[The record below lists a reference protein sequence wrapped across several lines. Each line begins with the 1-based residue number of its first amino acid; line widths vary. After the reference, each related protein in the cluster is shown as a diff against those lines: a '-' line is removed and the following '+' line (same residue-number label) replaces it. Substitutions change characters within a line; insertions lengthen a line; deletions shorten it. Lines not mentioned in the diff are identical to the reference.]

1 MKTERRNDAGTHTK
15 IVQAS
20 QTDRHCVYNCETSRR
35 SISSWYWYVS
45 PYLQEQSWSKD
56 KLIIKRK
63 LSATM
68 QNWAVYRQGQ
78 AKFSPQ
84 NINPIYDT
92 IAPFDKYQ
100 DLEKRG
106 LSHFASLK
114 TYNKELKTMVAIG
127 GWNEASKKFSPMVA
141 DPERRYTFIKSAVQ
155 FLRRYNFDGIDLD
168 WEYPTQRDGGRP
180 QDKENYAKLIKEM
193 REAFEREA
201 DQTGKDRLNHIYG
214 SYDYHSSLETAVN
227 HHSPLFRIKEISEFD
242 FRTDLNIESTIKY
255 YLGHGA
261 SPNKLV
267 LGIPTYGRSYTLVNP
282 DAHEIGSPT
291 DGPGVK
297 GNGTKEDGYLA
308 YYEICKGIKEQKMG
322 CSAKRALYS
331 STTSVQS
338 SRSDRPRSLSNSRGV
353 TTPSPPTTPSSEPS
367 FVCTD
372 EGFFPH
378 TKSCKKYYWCLEAA
392 GVGMVAHTFTCPQG
406 LFFNSLTDGCDF
418 KRNVECG
425 DKKYKGGSE
434 GRRHNHRIKRCVKSQ
449 MISPFRIF
457 CRKLNQQVVLQLLR
471 NNYRKKNLKKKE
483 LKQRTKDRND
493 DISSKTRN
501 RFTKLLER
509 KKPKESESTSSE
521 SSYSQEKKRTHT
533 SSPIITESP
542 STTPITSSPISNPP
556 ARSGFL
562 RNRNRPTF
570 LRNQPPQPE
579 ENVPAE
585 DNEIVLPETP
595 RNSLVQDPLK
605 NVQRTSFLNRGTPP
619 QSENISGLGKAEPE
633 EEEELEVIKIDDQTP
648 DLITEGTP
656 TLLQRSRDSE
666 SRNLAYVTI
675 DRSRGT
681 PKLSDDTEPVIP
693 SQGRES
699 AAPSTTLVEEEAP
712 RDRENTVRDLEYVTI
727 QRGVPSRKKL
737 QSQVGF
743 GISNEISNR
752 GTKHPRGRRSVSS
765 ASETVSLVFP
775 SSPFI
780 DLIPPSSNNDNVK
793 YVYPNY
799 IRTNRQVTSSS
810 NSTSPAVDPA
820 AIDSHSKDAV
830 DDETKKN
837 NNENQDDGPSTTT
850 LLPTTTFTSE
860 VTPKSLTENSI
871 QVHSAKLSSS
881 KYLKDHKTMGGT
893 TETVDDPLFSTTA
906 FSPSTTIELTTTKTP
921 HPSTTISTTTSIN
934 KIQALIYQRKNSG
947 KNSFFLNKSRK
958 EFESANEISDSKS
971 SSSASS
977 SPLPSNSIKIPSFKR
992 PNLRAKFPRKPFGKK
1007 DLTPSTTQQ
1016 SSSLIPDTTTFK
1028 PPSTTTTERNGFV
1041 KPSRPTNRLFNKFI
1055 SRGTIGKLSK
1065 EDKTSSTSVSD
1076 NITTTTSKTLVSAPV
1091 TRSTLRS
1098 FIPTRSFSRR
1108 PSSAFKPIDL
1118 SAAPS
1123 KKSIS
1128 QDRSSSFRR
1137 SNLFTETTTDPTTIT
1152 TYLPVIVETTEKLT
1166 VGKILANLHGDSTEN
1181 PESSSL
1187 RPKSFKPKFQR
1198 NKLREKLQHQLQEQ
1212 QESINFSTEEP
1223 ETTTNTP
1230 QSSLSAVKIKS
1241 KITPRRILSRPGSK
1255 PSKPP
1260 RDFTTQKPNPSTPSR
1275 FQPTP
1280 RRNLRNR
1287 FSPTITGFSRN
1298 NERKNLFSSQLPRFL
1313 STTTESTFIV
1323 TEPAVRVISNG
1334 DIAQKLGL
1342 IPTPIPL
1349 SVGGRDDDSTNII
1362 DSTQIN
1368 PLNKKDILVGLFNS
1382 QSSTKSPSFAPT
1394 ERNTVKNLLE
1404 SAIVSS
1410 SIPKQKVESS
1420 TERYVPFFPNALP
1433 LREPIS
1439 DEDDISNA
1447 REEDLANNF
1456 VKPIS
1461 RSSTSFASRRQNK
1474 RGRKIK
1480 RRRNPFSFFHPS
1492 RNVPKRQFGRR
1503 PNFSRQKNIRNRLT
1517 SERETTTF
1525 APESSESVVEQGEE
1539 PNNQVSL
1546 NEVEPQF
1553 RRRRPDF
1560 QRRRNNIGKLSIKNI
1575 TDTGRDSDFD
1585 LDNNNLINKTTTTDT
1600 TLSIINKN
1608 EEAFTTKGIVT
1619 TVILLKNDS
1628 NLNFQ
1633 TTVSN
1638 TIVNVTTPI
1647 QATTSTLR
1655 SRTTPTIRVSSP
1667 STTLSGVKKAKSKE
1681 RKNIFNRRRKPSK
1694 FAGFR
1699 QDSNKD
1705 NVELSVL
1712 GETTITTSFPNII
1725 ETNTPLSDIEP
1736 LATTNIFDENV
1747 NFPRIEKR
1755 STTISNP
1762 INEIDSTTESFTL
1775 SSVSEHSFT
1784 TDGDVFQAS
1793 SRTTAQP
1800 SSSTTLPTKKSLLFS
1815 RNRSTFFK
1823 SRFSPPKSKRKQFNK
1838 LGDIDGK
1845 SSLTT
1850 EVVTLG
1856 PSSTTSIPTNTK
1868 RQRGIPRPSIVTT
1881 PATPRRSIFNSAFK
1895 RPKLPFFQNR
1905 KNSPTNTKDIV
1916 EFQSLNTLVTEA
1928 GVSTTVRTTASS
1940 SSSTENI
1947 ESSSRS
1953 TSPNPNTSTSAPS
1966 TSPIIQNAIK
1976 TSSSVRESER
1986 HSKTR
1991 FPFKFS
1997 PRNEKSPI
2005 KTFFSRLPQNVE
2017 KVPSSSFSELD
2028 NSINTD
2034 IKVIDRKPLDD
2045 EESVEDAGSLQ
2056 GRLLQTSSTTFI
2068 RPHKP
2073 VTTESSVLTPT
2084 ITNTPEEEKIII
2096 NDEHVFI
2103 TTNTVATT
2111 ETVTTQSAST
2121 SRPHQK
2127 LRPINLSSP
2136 SSVNEVDP
2144 LQNEFETS
2152 STKSFFNPTSP
2163 SRNRFRPQVNQSPAP
2178 NTSPLSYKES
2188 ISASRYLYHHGENY
2202 NPKVNSQLLT
2212 PQILPQHKI
2221 LVINEDQPSSS
2232 GLSTPFQNRIQ
2243 LQNQSPA
2250 HKPSTHIPSRVQL
2263 QDQSPK
2269 HRSATTFA
2277 FENRKKLQEQSL
2289 DSNDSPS
2296 PKDNKPVIRGQF
2308 PALRPST
2315 PSPSQNRFQ
2324 IEDQSPEPTP
2334 TPSLEEIKSLNPDQ
2348 SPIPTPSTPT
2358 PLQNNFLPQ
2367 DQSPAPRL
2375 STPSPIILQPEDQ
2388 SPNNPNISL
2397 SRSRLQLQ
2405 LQSPDAPETSPS
2417 RGRFQPHE
2425 QFFDTPEPSPSP
2437 LNNRFRQVEQ
2447 SSDRPANTQ
2456 YPTRSRFQ
2464 PQGQSPDTPETS
2476 RYPSRSR
2483 FQPQEQSLEIPPT
2496 SPSPLKSRFQPLEQ
2510 SSDTPET
2517 SSSGSLFPEQST
2529 DLPTT
2534 STSTVRNVFQP
2545 QEQSSDEPE
2554 TPSLRSRL
2562 KPQEQSI
2569 DTSSTPPSPSN
2580 NRFQSHEQS
2589 SDTPKTSPSG
2599 NGLPSQEQP
2608 QDSPK
2613 TSFSRNRFQS
2623 RNRSPDSSLSRN
2635 RFQSRNRSPK
2645 VPEISP
2651 TTLPQEARTNIF
2663 QQQPRRLDV
2672 FRNRFQVS
2680 PSSPRPIVSK
2690 SKEEELFSDVQ
2701 QQQNTL
2707 PISDDK
2713 ESSQSNSDFPR
2724 DSITTASTTTDPPAR
2739 SNPSIYKNNP
2749 FCNYFKAKIHSAS
2762 RSRSKSINRS
2772 RTRSRPTTTTTTPA
2786 PEYDYYYDEE
2796 YPGEK
2801 NGIGKLKSVD
2811 PIYDYDLTPL
2821 TEKVA
2826 ITSEGVV
2833 CYDVGVFPHPG
2844 SCKKFIT
2851 CSRRTSV
2858 GRIVG
2863 WEYECPIYLAF
2874 DSIGG
2879 RCNWASE
2886 VDCS

>member
-1 MKTERRNDAGTHTK
+1 MSLVKNK
-15 IVQAS
+15 ILPTLIVVLV
-20 QTDRHCVYNCETSRR
+20 CL
-35 SISSWYWYVS
+35 SISSGT
-45 PYLQEQSWSKD
+45 
-56 KLIIKRK
+56 KLVKRQVDNQK
-63 LSATM
+63 KVVCYYA
-68 QNWAVYRQGQ
+68 NWAVYRQGQ

-84 NINPIYDT
+84 NINPYLCTHLIYAFGGLKKDDT

-201 DQTGKDRLNHIYG
+201 DQTGKDRLIISMAVPASLEITAEGYDVRALDKDLDFFNVLA
-214 SYDYHSSLETAVN
+214 YDYHSSLETAVN

-308 YYEICKGIKEQKMG
+308 YYEICKGIKEQKWDVVRANPGQTGPYAHHDNFWVGYDDIDIVREKAYYVAEEGLGGIMFWTIDNDDFRG
-322 CSAKRALYS
+322 NCHNEPYPLIEAAKRALYS

-338 SRSDRPRSLSNSRGV
+338 SRSDRPRSLSNNRGV

-425 DKKYKGGSE
+425 DKSTKEEVKVEDTTTESSVASKSNDKSVQDILQEIKSAGGLAAFE
-434 GRRHNHRIKRCVKSQ
+434 EQ
-449 MISPFRIF
+449 
-457 CRKLNQQVVLQLLR
+457 LQEEEFE
-471 NNYRKKNLKKKE
+471 KKE

-509 KKPKESESTSSE
+509 KKPKESEPTSSE
-521 SSYSQEKKRTHT
+521 SSYSQEKKEPSSFLTRLSNRRRNNDPPSST

-579 ENVPAE
+579 ENIPAE

-619 QSENISGLGKAEPE
+619 QSENISGLGKAEPVKISSDSFRPKTFVRNEE

-666 SRNLAYVTI
+666 RNFKFSSVQNRGLPPRLTKSSATDFSRNLAYVTI

-737 QSQVGF
+737 QSQV
-743 GISNEISNR
+743 
-752 GTKHPRGRRSVSS
+752 
-765 ASETVSLVFP
+765 
-775 SSPFI
+775 
-780 DLIPPSSNNDNVK
+780 
-793 YVYPNY
+793 
-799 IRTNRQVTSSS
+799 
-810 NSTSPAVDPA
+810 
-820 AIDSHSKDAV
+820 
-830 DDETKKN
+830 
-837 NNENQDDGPSTTT
+837 
-850 LLPTTTFTSE
+850 
-860 VTPKSLTENSI
+860 
-871 QVHSAKLSSS
+871 
-881 KYLKDHKTMGGT
+881 
-893 TETVDDPLFSTTA
+893 
-906 FSPSTTIELTTTKTP
+906 
-921 HPSTTISTTTSIN
+921 
-934 KIQALIYQRKNSG
+934 
-947 KNSFFLNKSRK
+947 
-958 EFESANEISDSKS
+958 
-971 SSSASS
+971 
-977 SPLPSNSIKIPSFKR
+977 
-992 PNLRAKFPRKPFGKK
+992 
-1007 DLTPSTTQQ
+1007 
-1016 SSSLIPDTTTFK
+1016 
-1028 PPSTTTTERNGFV
+1028 
-1041 KPSRPTNRLFNKFI
+1041 
-1055 SRGTIGKLSK
+1055 
-1065 EDKTSSTSVSD
+1065 
-1076 NITTTTSKTLVSAPV
+1076 
-1091 TRSTLRS
+1091 
-1098 FIPTRSFSRR
+1098 
-1108 PSSAFKPIDL
+1108 
-1118 SAAPS
+1118 
-1123 KKSIS
+1123 
-1128 QDRSSSFRR
+1128 
-1137 SNLFTETTTDPTTIT
+1137 
-1152 TYLPVIVETTEKLT
+1152 
-1166 VGKILANLHGDSTEN
+1166 
-1181 PESSSL
+1181 
-1187 RPKSFKPKFQR
+1187 
-1198 NKLREKLQHQLQEQ
+1198 
-1212 QESINFSTEEP
+1212 
-1223 ETTTNTP
+1223 
-1230 QSSLSAVKIKS
+1230 
-1241 KITPRRILSRPGSK
+1241 
-1255 PSKPP
+1255 
-1260 RDFTTQKPNPSTPSR
+1260 
-1275 FQPTP
+1275 
-1280 RRNLRNR
+1280 
-1287 FSPTITGFSRN
+1287 
-1298 NERKNLFSSQLPRFL
+1298 
-1313 STTTESTFIV
+1313 
-1323 TEPAVRVISNG
+1323 
-1334 DIAQKLGL
+1334 
-1342 IPTPIPL
+1342 
-1349 SVGGRDDDSTNII
+1349 
-1362 DSTQIN
+1362 
-1368 PLNKKDILVGLFNS
+1368 
-1382 QSSTKSPSFAPT
+1382 
-1394 ERNTVKNLLE
+1394 
-1404 SAIVSS
+1404 
-1410 SIPKQKVESS
+1410 
-1420 TERYVPFFPNALP
+1420 
-1433 LREPIS
+1433 
-1439 DEDDISNA
+1439 
-1447 REEDLANNF
+1447 
-1456 VKPIS
+1456 
-1461 RSSTSFASRRQNK
+1461 
-1474 RGRKIK
+1474 
-1480 RRRNPFSFFHPS
+1480 
-1492 RNVPKRQFGRR
+1492 
-1503 PNFSRQKNIRNRLT
+1503 
-1517 SERETTTF
+1517 
-1525 APESSESVVEQGEE
+1525 
-1539 PNNQVSL
+1539 
-1546 NEVEPQF
+1546 
-1553 RRRRPDF
+1553 
-1560 QRRRNNIGKLSIKNI
+1560 
-1575 TDTGRDSDFD
+1575 
-1585 LDNNNLINKTTTTDT
+1585 
-1600 TLSIINKN
+1600 
-1608 EEAFTTKGIVT
+1608 
-1619 TVILLKNDS
+1619 
-1628 NLNFQ
+1628 
-1633 TTVSN
+1633 
-1638 TIVNVTTPI
+1638 
-1647 QATTSTLR
+1647 
-1655 SRTTPTIRVSSP
+1655 
-1667 STTLSGVKKAKSKE
+1667 
-1681 RKNIFNRRRKPSK
+1681 
-1694 FAGFR
+1694 
-1699 QDSNKD
+1699 
-1705 NVELSVL
+1705 
-1712 GETTITTSFPNII
+1712 
-1725 ETNTPLSDIEP
+1725 
-1736 LATTNIFDENV
+1736 
-1747 NFPRIEKR
+1747 
-1755 STTISNP
+1755 
-1762 INEIDSTTESFTL
+1762 
-1775 SSVSEHSFT
+1775 
-1784 TDGDVFQAS
+1784 
-1793 SRTTAQP
+1793 
-1800 SSSTTLPTKKSLLFS
+1800 
-1815 RNRSTFFK
+1815 
-1823 SRFSPPKSKRKQFNK
+1823 
-1838 LGDIDGK
+1838 
-1845 SSLTT
+1845 
-1850 EVVTLG
+1850 
-1856 PSSTTSIPTNTK
+1856 
-1868 RQRGIPRPSIVTT
+1868 
-1881 PATPRRSIFNSAFK
+1881 
-1895 RPKLPFFQNR
+1895 
-1905 KNSPTNTKDIV
+1905 
-1916 EFQSLNTLVTEA
+1916 
-1928 GVSTTVRTTASS
+1928 
-1940 SSSTENI
+1940 
-1947 ESSSRS
+1947 
-1953 TSPNPNTSTSAPS
+1953 
-1966 TSPIIQNAIK
+1966 
-1976 TSSSVRESER
+1976 
-1986 HSKTR
+1986 
-1991 FPFKFS
+1991 
-1997 PRNEKSPI
+1997 
-2005 KTFFSRLPQNVE
+2005 
-2017 KVPSSSFSELD
+2017 
-2028 NSINTD
+2028 
-2034 IKVIDRKPLDD
+2034 IDRKPLDD

-2056 GRLLQTSSTTFI
+2056 GRLLQRLQQRKIKTQKNRNTLFKTSRRPSFI
-2068 RPHKP
+2068 RPRKP

-2084 ITNTPEEEKIII
+2084 IINTPEEEEIII
-2096 NDEHVFI
+2096 NDEHVLI

-2111 ETVTTQSAST
+2111 EIVTTQSAST

-2178 NTSPLSYKES
+2178 NTSPSPIRNRFQPQDVSSPPSPIRNRFRTRNQSPLSRPLS
-2188 ISASRYLYHHGENY
+2188 SRRRLQPKGQFPAPDSS
-2202 NPKVNSQLLT
+2202 NPSSTQN
-2212 PQILPQHKI
+2212 
-2221 LVINEDQPSSS
+2221 LVINEDQPTSSR
-2232 GLSTPFQNRIQ
+2232 LSTPFQNRIQ

-2263 QDQSPK
+2263 QDQPPK
-2269 HRSATTFA
+2269 HRSETTFA
-2277 FENRKKLQEQSL
+2277 FENRIKLQEQSL

-2296 PKDNKPVIRGQF
+2296 PKDNKPLIRGQF

-2315 PSPSQNRFQ
+2315 PSPFQNRFQ

-2375 STPSPIILQPEDQ
+2375 STPSPLQNNFQPRDPSFFPRPSFPPQDPSLDVPETSPSPFKIIIQPEDQ

-2417 RGRFQPHE
+2417 RGKFQPHE
-2425 QFFDTPEPSPSP
+2425 QFFDTSEPSPSP

-2483 FQPQEQSLEIPPT
+2483 FQPQEQSLETPPT

-2517 SSSGSLFPEQST
+2517 SSSGSLFQEQST

-2645 VPEISP
+2645 VPEIS
-2651 TTLPQEARTNIF
+2651 QEARTNIF

-2739 SNPSIYKNNP
+2739 STLQFTRTTPSATTSKPRSIVTSPARRFPPSSTPTRN
-2749 FCNYFKAKIHSAS
+2749 AAS

>member
-1 MKTERRNDAGTHTK
+1 MSLVKNK
-15 IVQAS
+15 ILPTLIVVLV
-20 QTDRHCVYNCETSRR
+20 CL
-35 SISSWYWYVS
+35 SISSGT
-45 PYLQEQSWSKD
+45 
-56 KLIIKRK
+56 KLVKRQVDNQK
-63 LSATM
+63 KVVCYYA
-68 QNWAVYRQGQ
+68 NWAVYRQGQ

-84 NINPIYDT
+84 NINPYLCTHLIYAFGGLKKDDT

-201 DQTGKDRLNHIYG
+201 DQTGKDRLIISMAVPASLEITAEGYDVRALDKDLDFFNVLA
-214 SYDYHSSLETAVN
+214 YDYHSSLETAVN

-308 YYEICKGIKEQKMG
+308 YYEICKGIKEQKWDVVRANPGQTGPYAHHDNFWVGYDDIDIVREKAYYVAEEGLGGIMFWTIDNDDFRG
-322 CSAKRALYS
+322 NCHNEPYPLIEAAKRALYS

-338 SRSDRPRSLSNSRGV
+338 SRSDRPRSLSNNRGV

-425 DKKYKGGSE
+425 DKSTKEEVKVEDTTTESSVASKSNDKSVQDILQEIKSAGGLAAFE
-434 GRRHNHRIKRCVKSQ
+434 EQ
-449 MISPFRIF
+449 
-457 CRKLNQQVVLQLLR
+457 LQEEEFE
-471 NNYRKKNLKKKE
+471 KKE

-509 KKPKESESTSSE
+509 KKPKE
-521 SSYSQEKKRTHT
+521 R
-533 SSPIITESP
+533 
-542 STTPITSSPISNPP
+542 
-556 ARSGFL
+556 
-562 RNRNRPTF
+562 
-570 LRNQPPQPE
+570 E
-579 ENVPAE
+579 ENIPAE

-619 QSENISGLGKAEPE
+619 QSENISGLGKAEPVKISSDSFRPKTFVRNEE

-666 SRNLAYVTI
+666 R
-675 DRSRGT
+675 
-681 PKLSDDTEPVIP
+681 
-693 SQGRES
+693 
-699 AAPSTTLVEEEAP
+699 
-712 RDRENTVRDLEYVTI
+712 YVTI

-737 QSQVGF
+737 QSQ
-743 GISNEISNR
+743 
-752 GTKHPRGRRSVSS
+752 
-765 ASETVSLVFP
+765 
-775 SSPFI
+775 
-780 DLIPPSSNNDNVK
+780 
-793 YVYPNY
+793 
-799 IRTNRQVTSSS
+799 
-810 NSTSPAVDPA
+810 
-820 AIDSHSKDAV
+820 
-830 DDETKKN
+830 
-837 NNENQDDGPSTTT
+837 
-850 LLPTTTFTSE
+850 
-860 VTPKSLTENSI
+860 
-871 QVHSAKLSSS
+871 
-881 KYLKDHKTMGGT
+881 
-893 TETVDDPLFSTTA
+893 
-906 FSPSTTIELTTTKTP
+906 
-921 HPSTTISTTTSIN
+921 
-934 KIQALIYQRKNSG
+934 
-947 KNSFFLNKSRK
+947 
-958 EFESANEISDSKS
+958 
-971 SSSASS
+971 
-977 SPLPSNSIKIPSFKR
+977 
-992 PNLRAKFPRKPFGKK
+992 
-1007 DLTPSTTQQ
+1007 
-1016 SSSLIPDTTTFK
+1016 
-1028 PPSTTTTERNGFV
+1028 
-1041 KPSRPTNRLFNKFI
+1041 
-1055 SRGTIGKLSK
+1055 
-1065 EDKTSSTSVSD
+1065 
-1076 NITTTTSKTLVSAPV
+1076 
-1091 TRSTLRS
+1091 
-1098 FIPTRSFSRR
+1098 
-1108 PSSAFKPIDL
+1108 
-1118 SAAPS
+1118 
-1123 KKSIS
+1123 
-1128 QDRSSSFRR
+1128 
-1137 SNLFTETTTDPTTIT
+1137 
-1152 TYLPVIVETTEKLT
+1152 
-1166 VGKILANLHGDSTEN
+1166 
-1181 PESSSL
+1181 
-1187 RPKSFKPKFQR
+1187 
-1198 NKLREKLQHQLQEQ
+1198 
-1212 QESINFSTEEP
+1212 
-1223 ETTTNTP
+1223 
-1230 QSSLSAVKIKS
+1230 
-1241 KITPRRILSRPGSK
+1241 
-1255 PSKPP
+1255 
-1260 RDFTTQKPNPSTPSR
+1260 
-1275 FQPTP
+1275 
-1280 RRNLRNR
+1280 
-1287 FSPTITGFSRN
+1287 
-1298 NERKNLFSSQLPRFL
+1298 
-1313 STTTESTFIV
+1313 
-1323 TEPAVRVISNG
+1323 
-1334 DIAQKLGL
+1334 
-1342 IPTPIPL
+1342 
-1349 SVGGRDDDSTNII
+1349 
-1362 DSTQIN
+1362 
-1368 PLNKKDILVGLFNS
+1368 
-1382 QSSTKSPSFAPT
+1382 
-1394 ERNTVKNLLE
+1394 
-1404 SAIVSS
+1404 
-1410 SIPKQKVESS
+1410 
-1420 TERYVPFFPNALP
+1420 
-1433 LREPIS
+1433 
-1439 DEDDISNA
+1439 
-1447 REEDLANNF
+1447 
-1456 VKPIS
+1456 
-1461 RSSTSFASRRQNK
+1461 
-1474 RGRKIK
+1474 
-1480 RRRNPFSFFHPS
+1480 
-1492 RNVPKRQFGRR
+1492 
-1503 PNFSRQKNIRNRLT
+1503 
-1517 SERETTTF
+1517 
-1525 APESSESVVEQGEE
+1525 
-1539 PNNQVSL
+1539 
-1546 NEVEPQF
+1546 
-1553 RRRRPDF
+1553 
-1560 QRRRNNIGKLSIKNI
+1560 
-1575 TDTGRDSDFD
+1575 
-1585 LDNNNLINKTTTTDT
+1585 
-1600 TLSIINKN
+1600 
-1608 EEAFTTKGIVT
+1608 
-1619 TVILLKNDS
+1619 
-1628 NLNFQ
+1628 
-1633 TTVSN
+1633 
-1638 TIVNVTTPI
+1638 
-1647 QATTSTLR
+1647 
-1655 SRTTPTIRVSSP
+1655 
-1667 STTLSGVKKAKSKE
+1667 
-1681 RKNIFNRRRKPSK
+1681 
-1694 FAGFR
+1694 
-1699 QDSNKD
+1699 
-1705 NVELSVL
+1705 
-1712 GETTITTSFPNII
+1712 
-1725 ETNTPLSDIEP
+1725 
-1736 LATTNIFDENV
+1736 
-1747 NFPRIEKR
+1747 
-1755 STTISNP
+1755 
-1762 INEIDSTTESFTL
+1762 
-1775 SSVSEHSFT
+1775 
-1784 TDGDVFQAS
+1784 
-1793 SRTTAQP
+1793 
-1800 SSSTTLPTKKSLLFS
+1800 
-1815 RNRSTFFK
+1815 
-1823 SRFSPPKSKRKQFNK
+1823 
-1838 LGDIDGK
+1838 
-1845 SSLTT
+1845 
-1850 EVVTLG
+1850 
-1856 PSSTTSIPTNTK
+1856 
-1868 RQRGIPRPSIVTT
+1868 
-1881 PATPRRSIFNSAFK
+1881 
-1895 RPKLPFFQNR
+1895 
-1905 KNSPTNTKDIV
+1905 
-1916 EFQSLNTLVTEA
+1916 
-1928 GVSTTVRTTASS
+1928 
-1940 SSSTENI
+1940 
-1947 ESSSRS
+1947 
-1953 TSPNPNTSTSAPS
+1953 
-1966 TSPIIQNAIK
+1966 
-1976 TSSSVRESER
+1976 
-1986 HSKTR
+1986 
-1991 FPFKFS
+1991 
-1997 PRNEKSPI
+1997 
-2005 KTFFSRLPQNVE
+2005 
-2017 KVPSSSFSELD
+2017 
-2028 NSINTD
+2028 
-2034 IKVIDRKPLDD
+2034 VIDRKPLDD

-2056 GRLLQTSSTTFI
+2056 GRLLQRLQQRKIKTQKNRNTLFKTSRRPSFI
-2068 RPHKP
+2068 RPRKP

-2084 ITNTPEEEKIII
+2084 IINTPEEEEIII
-2096 NDEHVFI
+2096 NDEHVLI

-2111 ETVTTQSAST
+2111 EIVTTQSAST

-2178 NTSPLSYKES
+2178 NTSPSPIRNRFQPQDVSSPPSPIRNRFRTRNQSPLSRPLS
-2188 ISASRYLYHHGENY
+2188 SRRRLQPKGQFPAPDSS
-2202 NPKVNSQLLT
+2202 NPSSTQN
-2212 PQILPQHKI
+2212 
-2221 LVINEDQPSSS
+2221 LVINEDQPTSSR
-2232 GLSTPFQNRIQ
+2232 LSTPFQNRIQ

-2263 QDQSPK
+2263 QDQPPK
-2269 HRSATTFA
+2269 HRSETTFA
-2277 FENRKKLQEQSL
+2277 FENRIKLQEQSL

-2296 PKDNKPVIRGQF
+2296 PKDNKPLIRGQF

-2315 PSPSQNRFQ
+2315 PSPFQNRFQ

-2375 STPSPIILQPEDQ
+2375 STPSPLQNNFQPRDPSFFPRPSFPPQDPSLDVPETSPSPFKIIIQPEDQ

-2417 RGRFQPHE
+2417 RGKFQPHE
-2425 QFFDTPEPSPSP
+2425 QFFDTSEPSPSP

-2483 FQPQEQSLEIPPT
+2483 FQPQEQSLETPPT

-2517 SSSGSLFPEQST
+2517 SSSGSLFQEQST

-2645 VPEISP
+2645 VPEIS
-2651 TTLPQEARTNIF
+2651 QEARTNIF

-2739 SNPSIYKNNP
+2739 STLQFTRTTPSATTSKPRSIVTSPARRFPPSSTPTRN
-2749 FCNYFKAKIHSAS
+2749 AAS

>member
-1 MKTERRNDAGTHTK
+1 MSLVKNK
-15 IVQAS
+15 ILPTLIVVLV
-20 QTDRHCVYNCETSRR
+20 CL
-35 SISSWYWYVS
+35 SISSGT
-45 PYLQEQSWSKD
+45 
-56 KLIIKRK
+56 KLVKRQVDNQK
-63 LSATM
+63 KVVCYYA
-68 QNWAVYRQGQ
+68 NWAVYRQGQ

-84 NINPIYDT
+84 NINPYLCTHLIYAFGGLKKDDT

-201 DQTGKDRLNHIYG
+201 DQTGKDRLIISMAVPASLEITAEGYDVRALDKDLDFFNVLA
-214 SYDYHSSLETAVN
+214 YDYHSSLETAVN

-308 YYEICKGIKEQKMG
+308 YYEICKGIKEQKWDVVRANPGQTGPYAHHDNFWVGYDDIDIVREKAYYVAEEGLGGIMFWTIDNDDFRG
-322 CSAKRALYS
+322 NCHNEPYPLIEAAKRALYS

-338 SRSDRPRSLSNSRGV
+338 SRSDRPRSLSNNRGV

-425 DKKYKGGSE
+425 DKSTKEEVKVEDTTTESSVASKSNDKSVQDILQEIKSAGGLAAFE
-434 GRRHNHRIKRCVKSQ
+434 EQ
-449 MISPFRIF
+449 
-457 CRKLNQQVVLQLLR
+457 LQEEEFE
-471 NNYRKKNLKKKE
+471 KKE

-509 KKPKESESTSSE
+509 KKPKESEPTSSE
-521 SSYSQEKKRTHT
+521 SSYSQEKKEPSSFLTRLSNRRRNNDPPSST

-579 ENVPAE
+579 ENIPAE

-619 QSENISGLGKAEPE
+619 QSENISGLGKAEPVKISSDSFRPKTFVRNEE

-666 SRNLAYVTI
+666 RNFKFSSVQNRGLPPRLTKSSATDFSRNLAYVTI

-737 QSQVGF
+737 QSQV
-743 GISNEISNR
+743 
-752 GTKHPRGRRSVSS
+752 
-765 ASETVSLVFP
+765 
-775 SSPFI
+775 
-780 DLIPPSSNNDNVK
+780 
-793 YVYPNY
+793 
-799 IRTNRQVTSSS
+799 TSSS

-820 AIDSHSKDAV
+820 AIDSHSKDAA

-837 NNENQDDGPSTTT
+837 NNKNQDDGPSTTT

-860 VTPKSLTENSI
+860 VTSTATATTTTLDSIKTTIFPSNIFDEENILNITVFKTISETLRLPNVSLFRPKSLTENSI

-893 TETVDDPLFSTTA
+893 TETVDDLLFSTTA

-1016 SSSLIPDTTTFK
+1016 SSSLIPDTNTFK

-1065 EDKTSSTSVSD
+1065 EDKTSSTSISD

-1212 QESINFSTEEP
+1212 QESINLSTEEP

-1447 REEDLANNF
+1447 KEEDLANNF

-1480 RRRNPFSFFHPS
+1480 RRRNPSASSSSITTEAPQLFLGGPTVSPS

-1655 SRTTPTIRVSSP
+1655 SRTTSTIKASSP

-1681 RKNIFNRRRKPSK
+1681 RNNIFNRRRKPSK

-1725 ETNTPLSDIEP
+1725 ETNTPP
-1736 LATTNIFDENV
+1736 L
-1747 NFPRIEKR
+1747 
-1755 STTISNP
+1755 
-1762 INEIDSTTESFTL
+1762 
-1775 SSVSEHSFT
+1775 
-1784 TDGDVFQAS
+1784 
-1793 SRTTAQP
+1793 
-1800 SSSTTLPTKKSLLFS
+1800 
-1815 RNRSTFFK
+1815 
-1823 SRFSPPKSKRKQFNK
+1823 
-1838 LGDIDGK
+1838 
-1845 SSLTT
+1845 
-1850 EVVTLG
+1850 
-1856 PSSTTSIPTNTK
+1856 
-1868 RQRGIPRPSIVTT
+1868 
-1881 PATPRRSIFNSAFK
+1881 
-1895 RPKLPFFQNR
+1895 
-1905 KNSPTNTKDIV
+1905 
-1916 EFQSLNTLVTEA
+1916 
-1928 GVSTTVRTTASS
+1928 
-1940 SSSTENI
+1940 
-1947 ESSSRS
+1947 
-1953 TSPNPNTSTSAPS
+1953 
-1966 TSPIIQNAIK
+1966 
-1976 TSSSVRESER
+1976 
-1986 HSKTR
+1986 
-1991 FPFKFS
+1991 
-1997 PRNEKSPI
+1997 
-2005 KTFFSRLPQNVE
+2005 
-2017 KVPSSSFSELD
+2017 
-2028 NSINTD
+2028 
-2034 IKVIDRKPLDD
+2034 
-2045 EESVEDAGSLQ
+2045 
-2056 GRLLQTSSTTFI
+2056 
-2068 RPHKP
+2068 
-2073 VTTESSVLTPT
+2073 
-2084 ITNTPEEEKIII
+2084 
-2096 NDEHVFI
+2096 
-2103 TTNTVATT
+2103 
-2111 ETVTTQSAST
+2111 
-2121 SRPHQK
+2121 
-2127 LRPINLSSP
+2127 
-2136 SSVNEVDP
+2136 
-2144 LQNEFETS
+2144 
-2152 STKSFFNPTSP
+2152 
-2163 SRNRFRPQVNQSPAP
+2163 
-2178 NTSPLSYKES
+2178 
-2188 ISASRYLYHHGENY
+2188 
-2202 NPKVNSQLLT
+2202 
-2212 PQILPQHKI
+2212 
-2221 LVINEDQPSSS
+2221 
-2232 GLSTPFQNRIQ
+2232 
-2243 LQNQSPA
+2243 
-2250 HKPSTHIPSRVQL
+2250 
-2263 QDQSPK
+2263 
-2269 HRSATTFA
+2269 
-2277 FENRKKLQEQSL
+2277 
-2289 DSNDSPS
+2289 
-2296 PKDNKPVIRGQF
+2296 
-2308 PALRPST
+2308 
-2315 PSPSQNRFQ
+2315 
-2324 IEDQSPEPTP
+2324 
-2334 TPSLEEIKSLNPDQ
+2334 
-2348 SPIPTPSTPT
+2348 
-2358 PLQNNFLPQ
+2358 
-2367 DQSPAPRL
+2367 
-2375 STPSPIILQPEDQ
+2375 
-2388 SPNNPNISL
+2388 
-2397 SRSRLQLQ
+2397 
-2405 LQSPDAPETSPS
+2405 
-2417 RGRFQPHE
+2417 
-2425 QFFDTPEPSPSP
+2425 
-2437 LNNRFRQVEQ
+2437 
-2447 SSDRPANTQ
+2447 
-2456 YPTRSRFQ
+2456 
-2464 PQGQSPDTPETS
+2464 
-2476 RYPSRSR
+2476 
-2483 FQPQEQSLEIPPT
+2483 
-2496 SPSPLKSRFQPLEQ
+2496 
-2510 SSDTPET
+2510 
-2517 SSSGSLFPEQST
+2517 
-2529 DLPTT
+2529 
-2534 STSTVRNVFQP
+2534 
-2545 QEQSSDEPE
+2545 
-2554 TPSLRSRL
+2554 
-2562 KPQEQSI
+2562 
-2569 DTSSTPPSPSN
+2569 
-2580 NRFQSHEQS
+2580 
-2589 SDTPKTSPSG
+2589 
-2599 NGLPSQEQP
+2599 
-2608 QDSPK
+2608 
-2613 TSFSRNRFQS
+2613 
-2623 RNRSPDSSLSRN
+2623 
-2635 RFQSRNRSPK
+2635 
-2645 VPEISP
+2645 
-2651 TTLPQEARTNIF
+2651 
-2663 QQQPRRLDV
+2663 
-2672 FRNRFQVS
+2672 
-2680 PSSPRPIVSK
+2680 
-2690 SKEEELFSDVQ
+2690 
-2701 QQQNTL
+2701 
-2707 PISDDK
+2707 
-2713 ESSQSNSDFPR
+2713 
-2724 DSITTASTTTDPPAR
+2724 
-2739 SNPSIYKNNP
+2739 
-2749 FCNYFKAKIHSAS
+2749 
-2762 RSRSKSINRS
+2762 
-2772 RTRSRPTTTTTTPA
+2772 
-2786 PEYDYYYDEE
+2786 
-2796 YPGEK
+2796 
-2801 NGIGKLKSVD
+2801 
-2811 PIYDYDLTPL
+2811 
-2821 TEKVA
+2821 
-2826 ITSEGVV
+2826 
-2833 CYDVGVFPHPG
+2833 
-2844 SCKKFIT
+2844 
-2851 CSRRTSV
+2851 
-2858 GRIVG
+2858 
-2863 WEYECPIYLAF
+2863 
-2874 DSIGG
+2874 
-2879 RCNWASE
+2879 
-2886 VDCS
+2886 

>member
-1 MKTERRNDAGTHTK
+1 MSLVKNK
-15 IVQAS
+15 ILPTLIVVLV
-20 QTDRHCVYNCETSRR
+20 CL
-35 SISSWYWYVS
+35 SISSGT
-45 PYLQEQSWSKD
+45 
-56 KLIIKRK
+56 KLVKRQVDNQK
-63 LSATM
+63 KVVCYYA
-68 QNWAVYRQGQ
+68 NWAVYRQGQ

-84 NINPIYDT
+84 NINPYLCTHLIYAFGGLKKDDT

-201 DQTGKDRLNHIYG
+201 DQTGKDRLIISMAVPASLEITAEGYDVRALDKDLDFFNVLA
-214 SYDYHSSLETAVN
+214 YDYHSSLETAVN

-308 YYEICKGIKEQKMG
+308 YYEICKGIKEQKWDVVRANPGQTGPYAHHDNFWVGYDDIDIVREKAYYVAEEGLGGIMFWTIDNDDFRG
-322 CSAKRALYS
+322 NCHNEPYPLIEAAKRALYS

-338 SRSDRPRSLSNSRGV
+338 SRSDRPRSLSNNRGV

-425 DKKYKGGSE
+425 DKSTKEEVKVEDTTTESSVASKSNDKSVQDILQEIKSAGGLAAFE
-434 GRRHNHRIKRCVKSQ
+434 EQ
-449 MISPFRIF
+449 
-457 CRKLNQQVVLQLLR
+457 LQEEEFE
-471 NNYRKKNLKKKE
+471 KKE

-509 KKPKESESTSSE
+509 KKPKE
-521 SSYSQEKKRTHT
+521 R
-533 SSPIITESP
+533 
-542 STTPITSSPISNPP
+542 
-556 ARSGFL
+556 
-562 RNRNRPTF
+562 
-570 LRNQPPQPE
+570 E
-579 ENVPAE
+579 ENIPAE

-619 QSENISGLGKAEPE
+619 QSENISGLGKAEPVKISSDSFRPKTFVRNEE

-737 QSQVGF
+737 QSQV
-743 GISNEISNR
+743 
-752 GTKHPRGRRSVSS
+752 
-765 ASETVSLVFP
+765 
-775 SSPFI
+775 
-780 DLIPPSSNNDNVK
+780 
-793 YVYPNY
+793 
-799 IRTNRQVTSSS
+799 TSSS

-820 AIDSHSKDAV
+820 AIDSHSKDAA

-837 NNENQDDGPSTTT
+837 NNKNQDDGPSTTT

-860 VTPKSLTENSI
+860 VTSTATATTTTLDSIKTTIFPSNIFDEENILNITVFKTISETLRLPNVSLFRPKSLTENSI

-893 TETVDDPLFSTTA
+893 TETVDDLLFSTTA

-1016 SSSLIPDTTTFK
+1016 SSSLIPDTNTFK

-1065 EDKTSSTSVSD
+1065 EDKTSSTSISD

-1212 QESINFSTEEP
+1212 QESINLSTEEP

-1447 REEDLANNF
+1447 KEEDLANNF

-1480 RRRNPFSFFHPS
+1480 RRRNPSASSSSITTEAPQLFLGGPTVSPS

-1655 SRTTPTIRVSSP
+1655 SRTTSTIKASSP

-1681 RKNIFNRRRKPSK
+1681 RNNIFNRRRKPSK

-1725 ETNTPLSDIEP
+1725 ETNTPP
-1736 LATTNIFDENV
+1736 L
-1747 NFPRIEKR
+1747 
-1755 STTISNP
+1755 
-1762 INEIDSTTESFTL
+1762 
-1775 SSVSEHSFT
+1775 
-1784 TDGDVFQAS
+1784 
-1793 SRTTAQP
+1793 
-1800 SSSTTLPTKKSLLFS
+1800 
-1815 RNRSTFFK
+1815 
-1823 SRFSPPKSKRKQFNK
+1823 
-1838 LGDIDGK
+1838 
-1845 SSLTT
+1845 
-1850 EVVTLG
+1850 
-1856 PSSTTSIPTNTK
+1856 
-1868 RQRGIPRPSIVTT
+1868 
-1881 PATPRRSIFNSAFK
+1881 
-1895 RPKLPFFQNR
+1895 
-1905 KNSPTNTKDIV
+1905 
-1916 EFQSLNTLVTEA
+1916 
-1928 GVSTTVRTTASS
+1928 
-1940 SSSTENI
+1940 
-1947 ESSSRS
+1947 
-1953 TSPNPNTSTSAPS
+1953 
-1966 TSPIIQNAIK
+1966 
-1976 TSSSVRESER
+1976 
-1986 HSKTR
+1986 
-1991 FPFKFS
+1991 
-1997 PRNEKSPI
+1997 
-2005 KTFFSRLPQNVE
+2005 
-2017 KVPSSSFSELD
+2017 
-2028 NSINTD
+2028 
-2034 IKVIDRKPLDD
+2034 
-2045 EESVEDAGSLQ
+2045 
-2056 GRLLQTSSTTFI
+2056 
-2068 RPHKP
+2068 
-2073 VTTESSVLTPT
+2073 
-2084 ITNTPEEEKIII
+2084 
-2096 NDEHVFI
+2096 
-2103 TTNTVATT
+2103 
-2111 ETVTTQSAST
+2111 
-2121 SRPHQK
+2121 
-2127 LRPINLSSP
+2127 
-2136 SSVNEVDP
+2136 
-2144 LQNEFETS
+2144 
-2152 STKSFFNPTSP
+2152 
-2163 SRNRFRPQVNQSPAP
+2163 
-2178 NTSPLSYKES
+2178 
-2188 ISASRYLYHHGENY
+2188 
-2202 NPKVNSQLLT
+2202 
-2212 PQILPQHKI
+2212 
-2221 LVINEDQPSSS
+2221 
-2232 GLSTPFQNRIQ
+2232 
-2243 LQNQSPA
+2243 
-2250 HKPSTHIPSRVQL
+2250 
-2263 QDQSPK
+2263 
-2269 HRSATTFA
+2269 
-2277 FENRKKLQEQSL
+2277 
-2289 DSNDSPS
+2289 
-2296 PKDNKPVIRGQF
+2296 
-2308 PALRPST
+2308 
-2315 PSPSQNRFQ
+2315 
-2324 IEDQSPEPTP
+2324 
-2334 TPSLEEIKSLNPDQ
+2334 
-2348 SPIPTPSTPT
+2348 
-2358 PLQNNFLPQ
+2358 
-2367 DQSPAPRL
+2367 
-2375 STPSPIILQPEDQ
+2375 
-2388 SPNNPNISL
+2388 
-2397 SRSRLQLQ
+2397 
-2405 LQSPDAPETSPS
+2405 
-2417 RGRFQPHE
+2417 
-2425 QFFDTPEPSPSP
+2425 
-2437 LNNRFRQVEQ
+2437 
-2447 SSDRPANTQ
+2447 
-2456 YPTRSRFQ
+2456 
-2464 PQGQSPDTPETS
+2464 
-2476 RYPSRSR
+2476 
-2483 FQPQEQSLEIPPT
+2483 
-2496 SPSPLKSRFQPLEQ
+2496 
-2510 SSDTPET
+2510 
-2517 SSSGSLFPEQST
+2517 
-2529 DLPTT
+2529 
-2534 STSTVRNVFQP
+2534 
-2545 QEQSSDEPE
+2545 
-2554 TPSLRSRL
+2554 
-2562 KPQEQSI
+2562 
-2569 DTSSTPPSPSN
+2569 
-2580 NRFQSHEQS
+2580 
-2589 SDTPKTSPSG
+2589 
-2599 NGLPSQEQP
+2599 
-2608 QDSPK
+2608 
-2613 TSFSRNRFQS
+2613 
-2623 RNRSPDSSLSRN
+2623 
-2635 RFQSRNRSPK
+2635 
-2645 VPEISP
+2645 
-2651 TTLPQEARTNIF
+2651 
-2663 QQQPRRLDV
+2663 
-2672 FRNRFQVS
+2672 
-2680 PSSPRPIVSK
+2680 
-2690 SKEEELFSDVQ
+2690 
-2701 QQQNTL
+2701 
-2707 PISDDK
+2707 
-2713 ESSQSNSDFPR
+2713 
-2724 DSITTASTTTDPPAR
+2724 
-2739 SNPSIYKNNP
+2739 
-2749 FCNYFKAKIHSAS
+2749 
-2762 RSRSKSINRS
+2762 
-2772 RTRSRPTTTTTTPA
+2772 
-2786 PEYDYYYDEE
+2786 
-2796 YPGEK
+2796 
-2801 NGIGKLKSVD
+2801 
-2811 PIYDYDLTPL
+2811 
-2821 TEKVA
+2821 
-2826 ITSEGVV
+2826 
-2833 CYDVGVFPHPG
+2833 
-2844 SCKKFIT
+2844 
-2851 CSRRTSV
+2851 
-2858 GRIVG
+2858 
-2863 WEYECPIYLAF
+2863 
-2874 DSIGG
+2874 
-2879 RCNWASE
+2879 
-2886 VDCS
+2886 